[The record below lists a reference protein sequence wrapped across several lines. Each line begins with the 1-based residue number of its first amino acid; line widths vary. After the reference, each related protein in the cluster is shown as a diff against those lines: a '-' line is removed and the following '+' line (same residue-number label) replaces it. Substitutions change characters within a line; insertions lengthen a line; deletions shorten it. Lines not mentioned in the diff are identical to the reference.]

1 MDPATVGSFLITDV
15 TLQGPGLGE
24 AFGIAISTV
33 TNPINFVLIVLGV
46 LLGMLMGILP
56 GLGGTVTL
64 ALLIPLT
71 FGVDPLVA
79 FMLLTAALGGTNF
92 GGSITAILIN
102 TPGSSPNAATL
113 LDGYPLTRQGRAGEA
128 IGASAAASAF
138 GALFG
143 ILILTASVPFMLQ
156 VILLF
161 GPPEVFWLG
170 VWGLTVIAVVVK
182 GSVVA
187 GLISAGFGMLFSI
200 HGVNQF
206 TATVRWDYGFT
217 FMRDGMPLV
226 PALIG
231 LFAVAEM
238 IKLVSEGG
246 SIAKEDVDVRIS
258 GGQWKGVRAV
268 YDHKWLFMRSA
279 FIGAVIGVVPG
290 VGGSAANYIAYFQ
303 AVQTASDPD
312 VFGTGDIRG
321 VIAPEA
327 SNDAKDGTGFL
338 PTLGLGVPGS
348 ASMAILLG
356 AFVLHGIQPG
366 PLLFRNELDI
376 VTTIIVS
383 LLISNFLTSAIGI
396 FSANQLIKVTR
407 IDIRVLAPAV
417 LVIAFFGTYALN
429 NNIFQVFIAMFFGI
443 FGFMMVKANMSR
455 IPMILGLVLGIIV
468 EQNFFRT
475 LQISRGEYWIFV
487 GVRRTTEGALYFDS
501 PLAVFLILL
510 TIASLGLP
518 WIRAWLQN
526 RASGLLPG

>member
-1 MDPATVGSFLITDV
+1 MDPATVGIAITEV
-15 TLQGPGLGE
+15 MLQGPGFGE
-24 AFGIAISTV
+24 AFSIAVSTV
-33 TNPINFVLIVLGV
+33 TTPINFVLIVLGV

-92 GGSITAILIN
+92 GGSVTAILIN

-113 LDGYPLTRQGRAGEA
+113 LDGYPMTREGRAGEA

-170 VWGLTVIAVVVK
+170 IWGLTVIAVVVK
-182 GSVVA
+182 GSLIA
-187 GLISAGFGMLFSI
+187 GLISAGFGILFSV

-246 SIAKEDVDVRIS
+246 TIAKEDVDVRVS
-258 GGQWKGVRAV
+258 GGQWKGIRAV
-268 YDHKWLFMRSA
+268 YDNKWLFMRSA
-279 FIGAVIGVVPG
+279 FIGAVIGVIPG

-303 AVQTASDPD
+303 AVQTSSDPD

-366 PLLFRNELDI
+366 PLLFRNQLEI
-376 VTTIIVS
+376 VTTIILA
-383 LLISNFLTSAIGI
+383 LLISNFLTSIIGVI
-396 FSANQLIKVTR
+396 SANQLIKVTR
-407 IDIRVLAPAV
+407 IDIRVLAPAI

-429 NNIFQVFIAMFFGI
+429 NNIYQVFVAMFFGI
-443 FGFMMVKANMSR
+443 LGFAMVKSNMSR

-468 EQNFFRT
+468 EQNFFRS
-475 LQISRGEYWIFV
+475 LQISSGDYLIFL
-487 GVRRTTEGALYFDS
+487 GFRESREGAMYFDS
-501 PLAVFLILL
+501 PLAIVLILL
-510 TIASLGLP
+510 TLVSLFLP

-526 RASGLLPG
+526 RAGGLLPG

>member
-1 MDPATVGSFLITDV
+1 MDPATLGGVLTTDV
-15 TLQGPGLGE
+15 MLQGPGLEE
-24 AFGIAISTV
+24 AFSIAISTV
-33 TNPINFVLIVLGV
+33 TDPINFLLIVLGV

-113 LDGYPLTRQGRAGEA
+113 LDGYPMTRDGRAGEA

-138 GALFG
+138 GAVFG
-143 ILILTASVPFMLQ
+143 VLLLTASVPFMLV

-170 VWGLTVIAVVVK
+170 IWGLTVIAVVVK
-182 GSVVA
+182 GSVIA
-187 GLISAGFGMLFSI
+187 GMISAGFGIMFSI

-206 TATVRWDYGFT
+206 TATVRWDYGMT
-217 FMRDGMPLV
+217 FMRDGMSLV

-246 SIAKEDVDVRIS
+246 TIAKEDAEVRIS
-258 GGQWKGVRAV
+258 GGQWKGVKSVWVHR
-268 YDHKWLFMRSA
+268 WLFLRSA
-279 FIGAVIGVVPG
+279 IIGAAIGVIPG
-290 VGGSAANYIAYFQ
+290 VGGAAANYIAYFQ
-303 AVQTASDPD
+303 AVQTSPDPEA
-312 VFGTGDIRG
+312 FGTGDVRG

-366 PLLFRNELDI
+366 PLLFRENLDI
-376 VTTIIVS
+376 VTTIILA

-396 FSANQLIKVTR
+396 LTANHLIKVTR
-407 IDIRVLAPAV
+407 IDIRLLAPAV

-429 NNIFQVFIAMFFGI
+429 NNIYQVFIAMFFGI
-443 FGFMMVKANMSR
+443 LGFLMVKANMSR

-468 EQNFFRT
+468 ERNFFRS
-475 LQISRGEYWIFV
+475 LQISGDNYMIFLGFREV
-487 GVRRTTEGALYFDS
+487 DGQLQFDS
-501 PLAVFLILL
+501 WVAVTLILL
-510 TIASLGLP
+510 TLVSLFLP
-518 WIRAWLQN
+518 WIRVWLHDH
-526 RASGLLPG
+526 ASGYLPG

>member
-1 MDPATVGSFLITDV
+1 MDPATLGGVLTTDV
-15 TLQGPGLGE
+15 MLQGPGIQE
-24 AFGIAISTV
+24 AFQIAIATV
-33 TNPINFVLIVLGV
+33 TDPINFILIVLGV
-46 LLGMLMGILP
+46 LLGLLMGILP

-113 LDGYPLTRQGRAGEA
+113 LDGYPMTRDGRAGEA

-138 GALFG
+138 GAVFG
-143 ILILTASVPFMLQ
+143 VLLLTASVPFMLV

-182 GSVVA
+182 GSVIA
-187 GLISAGFGMLFSI
+187 GIISAGFGILFSI

-206 TATVRWDYGFT
+206 TATVRWDYGMT
-217 FMRDGMPLV
+217 FMRDGMSLV

-246 SIAKEDVDVRIS
+246 TIAKEDADVRVS
-258 GGQWKGVRAV
+258 GGQWTGVKSVWIHR
-268 YDHKWLFMRSA
+268 WLFLRSA
-279 FIGAVIGVVPG
+279 IIGAAIGVIPG
-290 VGGSAANYIAYFQ
+290 VGGAAANYIAYFQ
-303 AVQTASDPD
+303 AVQTSSDPE

-366 PLLFRNELDI
+366 PLLFRENLEI
-376 VTTIIVS
+376 VTTIILA

-396 FSANQLIKVTR
+396 LSANQLIKVTT
-407 IDIRVLAPAV
+407 IDIRLLAPAV

-429 NNIFQVFIAMFFGI
+429 NNIYQVFIAMFFGI
-443 FGFMMVKANMSR
+443 LGFLMVKANMSR

-468 EQNFFRT
+468 ERNFFRS
-475 LQISRGEYWIFV
+475 LQISGDNYIIFLGFREVDGELQFTSV
-487 GVRRTTEGALYFDS
+487 V
-501 PLAVFLILL
+501 AVLLILL
-510 TIASLGLP
+510 TLVSLFLP
-518 WIRAWLQN
+518 WIRAWLHDH
-526 RASGLLPG
+526 ASGYLPG